1 MVIRIPIVA
10 TLCHIIKDK
19 SLLLQKKSK
28 GLFGEGKWNGVGGKL
43 KPNESPENCV
53 KREVYEE
60 TGLRISDL
68 KFHGVLNFYFGN
80 RKEIDWVV
88 HVFSTSVF
96 EGKVKSSKEGN
107 LRWFNFEDIPF
118 DEMWG
123 DDRYWLPLVL
133 KGKNFKGNFYFDDK
147 GKTILDFDLK
157 SE

>member
-1 MVIRIPIVA
+1 
-10 TLCHIIKDK
+10 LCHIIKDK

-43 KPNESPENCV
+43 EQNESPEDCV

-80 RKEIDWVV
+80 RKEIDWIV

-118 DEMWG
+118 DEMWA

>member
-1 MVIRIPIVA
+1 MTVIA

-43 KPNESPENCV
+43 ESNERPEDCA
-53 KREVYEE
+53 KREVREE
-60 TGLRISDL
+60 TGLRISNL
-68 KFHGVLNFYFGN
+68 KFHGVLNFYFGS
-80 RKEIDWVV
+80 RKQIDWAV

-96 EGKVKSSKEGN
+96 EGKLRSSKEGN

-118 DEMWG
+118 DEMWE

-133 KGKNFKGNFYFDDK
+133 RGKSFHGNFYFDK
-147 GKTILDFDLK
+147 EGKTILDFELK

>member
-1 MVIRIPIVA
+1 MVIRIPIDA
-10 TLCHIIKDK
+10 TLCHIIQCK

-43 KPNESPENCV
+43 KPNESPEDCV

-80 RKEIDWVV
+80 RKEIDWIV

-96 EGKVKSSKEGN
+96 EGKVKSSNEGD

-133 KGKNFKGNFYFDDK
+133 KGKSFQGNFYFDVE
-147 GKTILDFDLK
+147 GKKILDFNLK

>member
-1 MVIRIPIVA
+1 MVVRIPIVA
-10 TLCHIIKDK
+10 TLCHIIKGK

-43 KPNESPENCV
+43 KPNESPEDCV
-53 KREVYEE
+53 KREIYEE

-80 RKEIDWVV
+80 RKEIDWIV

-96 EGKVKSSKEGN
+96 EGKVKSSNEGD

-133 KGKNFKGNFYFDDK
+133 KGKSFQGNFYFDVE
-147 GKTILDFDLK
+147 GKKILDFDLK

>member
-1 MVIRIPIVA
+1 M
-10 TLCHIIKDK
+10 
-19 SLLLQKKSK
+19 
-28 GLFGEGKWNGVGGKL
+28 

-53 KREVYEE
+53 KREVHEE
-60 TGLRISDL
+60 TGLRISEL

-80 RKEIDWVV
+80 RKGIDWVV
-88 HVFSTSVF
+88 HVFSTNVF

-133 KGKNFKGNFYFDDK
+133 KGKSFKGNFYFDDER
-147 GKTILDFDLK
+147 KTILDFDLK

>member
-10 TLCHIIKDK
+10 TLCHIIKDI

-60 TGLRISDL
+60 TGLRISEL
-68 KFHGVLNFYFGN
+68 KFHGVLNFFGS
-80 RKEIDWVV
+80 RKEIDWIV
-88 HVFSTSVF
+88 HVFSTSEF
-96 EGKVKSSKEGN
+96 DGKVKSSKEGN

-118 DEMWG
+118 DEMWA

-133 KGKNFKGNFYFDDK
+133 KGKSFKGIFYFDGE

>member
-1 MVIRIPIVA
+1 M
-10 TLCHIIKDK
+10 
-19 SLLLQKKSK
+19 
-28 GLFGEGKWNGVGGKL
+28 
-43 KPNESPENCV
+43 KPNESPEDCV
-53 KREVYEE
+53 KREIYEE

-80 RKEIDWVV
+80 RKEIDWIV

-96 EGKVKSSKEGN
+96 EGKVKSSNEGD

-133 KGKNFKGNFYFDDK
+133 KGKSFQGNFYFDVE
-147 GKTILDFDLK
+147 GKKILDFNLK

>member
-1 MVIRIPIVA
+1 MVVRIPIVA
-10 TLCHIIKDK
+10 TLCHIIKGK
-19 SLLLQKKSK
+19 NLLLQKKSK

-43 KPNESPENCV
+43 KPNESPEDCV
-53 KREVYEE
+53 KREVHEE

-96 EGKVKSSKEGN
+96 EGKLKSSKEGN

-133 KGKNFKGNFYFDDK
+133 KGKSFKGNFYFDDE

>member
-60 TGLRISDL
+60 TGLRISEL
-68 KFHGVLNFYFGN
+68 KFHGVLNFYFGS

-88 HVFSTSVF
+88 HVFSTSEF
-96 EGKVKSSKEGN
+96 DGKVKSSKEGN

-118 DEMWG
+118 DEMWA

-133 KGKNFKGNFYFDDK
+133 KGKSFKGIFYFDEE

>member
-43 KPNESPENCV
+43 KPNESPENCAI
-53 KREVYEE
+53 REVYEE

-68 KFHGVLNFYFGN
+68 KFHGVLNFYFGK
-80 RKEIDWVV
+80 RKGIDWVV

-118 DEMWG
+118 GEMWG

-133 KGKNFKGNFYFDDK
+133 KGKSLQGNFYFDDE
-147 GKTILDFDLK
+147 GKTILDFELK

>member
-1 MVIRIPIVA
+1 MVTRIPIVA
-10 TLCHIIKDK
+10 TLCHIIKGR

-28 GLFGEGKWNGVGGKL
+28 GLFGEGKWNGIGGKL
-43 KPNESPENCV
+43 KSNESSEACV

-68 KFHGVLNFYFGN
+68 KFHGVLNFYFEN
-80 RKEIDWVV
+80 RKKIDWVV
-88 HVFSTSVF
+88 HVFSTGVF

-118 DEMWG
+118 DGMWR

-133 KGKNFKGNFYFDDK
+133 KGKSFKGNFYFDEE